1 MRTFTPTPTTI
12 KRSWHLIDANA
23 QILGRVAAAAAV
35 LLMGK
40 NKSDYAAH
48 LDTGD
53 NVVIIN
59 AEKFVVTG
67 RKDVQK
73 EYVRHSGYPGG
84 LRKTSLA
91 QMRDSKPEQVMMH
104 AISGMLPDNKL
115 KKSRMAR
122 LHVIIGESHPYGQH
136 LK

>member
-12 KRSWHLIDANA
+12 KRNWHLIDANA
-23 QILGRVAAAAAV
+23 QILGRVAAQAAV
-35 LLMGK
+35 KLMGK

-48 LDTGD
+48 MDTGD
-53 NVVIIN
+53 HVVIIN

-91 QMRDSKPEQVMMH
+91 QMRESKPEQVMIH

-115 KKSRMAR
+115 KKPRLAR
-122 LHVIIGESHPYGQH
+122 LHVIIGETHPYGQH